1 MEVKRIL
8 WPTDFSGSAEKALP
22 YVNSLTE
29 KYDTEVH
36 VLYVIEELGIHES
49 WYGEFEKSHIK
60 KIHEWEDKKAKKRLD
75 EVCDQYLQ
83 GCPLYIK
90 HVAIGDPAQ
99 EILKLVDKEKVVGIL
114 SKRNFTRKMIL
125 KKKTSKNT
133 LVRDIMTS
141 KVIQTTPNQK
151 VGKCLSLMT
160 KNRFRH
166 IPVLEKG
173 RLVGILSIEDIKSI
187 L

>member
-1 MEVKRIL
+1 MKVKTLLENLKREVVTIS
-8 WPTDFSGSAEKALP
+8 PDAS
-22 YVNSLTE
+22 V
-29 KYDTEVH
+29 YDAFQLIADKEID
-36 VLYVIEELGIHES
+36 VLVVVEE
-49 WYGEFEKSHIK
+49 
-60 KIHEWEDKKAKKRLD
+60 
-75 EVCDQYLQ
+75 
-83 GCPLYIK
+83 
-90 HVAIGDPAQ
+90 
-99 EILKLVDKEKVVGIL
+99 EKVVGIL

-125 KKKTSKNT
+125 KKKKSKKA

-151 VGKCLSLMT
+151 VDKCLSLMT

-166 IPVLEKG
+166 IPVLKKD

>member
-1 MEVKRIL
+1 MKVKKLLEKQNREVVTIS
-8 WPTDFSGSAEKALP
+8 PDAA
-22 YVNSLTE
+22 V
-29 KYDTEVH
+29 YD
-36 VLYVIEELGIHES
+36 
-49 WYGEFEKSHIK
+49 
-60 KIHEWEDKKAKKRLD
+60 A
-75 EVCDQYLQ
+75 
-83 GCPLYIK
+83 
-90 HVAIGDPAQ
+90 
-99 EILKLVDKEKVVGIL
+99 LKLIANKDIDVLVVVEKEKVVGIL

-125 KKKTSKNT
+125 KKKKSKKT

-151 VGKCLSLMT
+151 VSSCLSLMT

-166 IPVLEKG
+166 IPVLKKD

>member
-1 MEVKRIL
+1 MKVKKLLENLKREVVTISPNASVYEALQLIADKE
-8 WPTDFSGSAEKALP
+8 TD
-22 YVNSLTE
+22 
-29 KYDTEVH
+29 
-36 VLYVIEELGIHES
+36 VLVVV
-49 WYGEFEKSHIK
+49 
-60 KIHEWEDKKAKKRLD
+60 D
-75 EVCDQYLQ
+75 E
-83 GCPLYIK
+83 
-90 HVAIGDPAQ
+90 
-99 EILKLVDKEKVVGIL
+99 EKVVGIL

-125 KKKTSKNT
+125 KKKKSKKT

-151 VGKCLSLMT
+151 VDKCLSLMT

-166 IPVLEKG
+166 IPVLKKD